1 MSSDLRPFVAE
12 EIRLHPRVA
21 YQGLLSEEGAATR
34 VAAALP
40 PLSRFRHDYAGAI
53 SESVGEYGGKV
64 GLATPME
71 AVVGQEVELRFAPGS
86 QPQGELHSRRCEVIR
101 SRPLSNGRHEM
112 AVQFDER
119 AGLELLAG
127 RTERTLGDRP
137 LGHVGAVQDL
147 EELIQF
153 PLQRAFDQVDQEDEH
168 DGKRQSA
175 MTGEVCFGA
184 SMSGNEGR
192 IVDELTDRSNYI
204 IINVAGIPRSCLP

>member
-1 MSSDLRPFVAE
+1 MLEQELALVPVIGSDEGVQDELVERVVDLRDPRQGRGSTVGGEHLAE
-12 EIRLHPRVA
+12 RGNRIWRIGQAQRRA
-21 YQGLLSEEGAATR
+21 IDGAHLETAP
-34 VAAALP
+34 ALDWSIMVP
-40 PLSRFRHDYAGAI
+40 
-53 SESVGEYGGKV
+53 
-64 GLATPME
+64 
-71 AVVGQEVELRFAPGS
+71 AP
-86 QPQGELHSRRCEVIR
+86 
-101 SRPLSNGRHEM
+101 HEM

-147 EELIQF
+147 KELIQF

-192 IVDELTDRSNYI
+192 IVDELTDQSNYI

>member
-1 MSSDLRPFVAE
+1 MVP
-12 EIRLHPRVA
+12 
-21 YQGLLSEEGAATR
+21 
-34 VAAALP
+34 AL
-40 PLSRFRHDYAGAI
+40 Y
-53 SESVGEYGGKV
+53 KM
-64 GLATPME
+64 T
-71 AVVGQEVELRFAPGS
+71 
-86 QPQGELHSRRCEVIR
+86 
-101 SRPLSNGRHEM
+101 
-112 AVQFDER
+112 VQFDER

-127 RTERTLGDRP
+127 CTERTLGDRP

-147 EELIQF
+147 KELIQF

-192 IVDELTDRSNYI
+192 IVDELTDQSNYI